1 MNLADVMSNTE
12 IFDDITAQAVALN
25 AKEIEETKT
34 TEEITKAPV
43 INTASL
49 NNKRTI
55 KSVDIG
61 ERVSGDIDDMFAAIA
76 SNTEKI
82 EETRMHFA
90 VAFDARID
98 YEQSKENCT
107 TKMINNFTVLKNQF
121 MSDDICQVF
130 FALHIDESFV
140 NKQQSVKNRFNV
152 YAFFKVAEIARALK
166 GYYSSNKT
174 INCFM
179 KSMIK
184 CLENNVSFTQ
194 ALQLASLS
202 QEYRISHNDARYLT
216 RHNLSKATA
225 QAQRSQMIASLEVF
239 DLIASNNEKSSDNV
253 IALKDTPVTR
263 KLIKMFS

>member
-34 TEEITKAPV
+34 TEEIAKAPV
-43 INTASL
+43 VKTVSL
-49 NNKRTI
+49 NNTNTI

-61 ERVSGDIDDMFAAIA
+61 ESISGDINDMFTAI
-76 SNTEKI
+76 EDVKEI
-82 EETRMHFA
+82 EEMRMHFA

-98 YEQSKENCT
+98 YERSKENCT
-107 TKMINNFTVLKNQF
+107 MKMINNLTVVKNQF

-130 FALHIDESFV
+130 VALHINESFV

-166 GYYSSNKT
+166 GFYSSNKT

-179 KSMIK
+179 RSMIK
-184 CLENNVSFTQ
+184 CSENNVPFTQ
-194 ALQLASLS
+194 GLQLASLS
-202 QEYRISHNDARYLT
+202 KAFRISRNNESYLT
-216 RHNLSKATA
+216 RHDLSKATA

-239 DLIASNNEKSSDNV
+239 DAIASNNEKSDDNV

-263 KLIKMFS
+263 QLIKMFHE